1 MFQMSREVKDAA
13 ISFLDLFKHK
23 GIARYAG
30 ENVFLASEE
39 VLGVCKRLDAH
50 GALQNENVNDVAT
63 GLLIVLN
70 ARFRQMFQLLQQLA
84 DLHVLHQNLTTVCA
98 VILPPWNAL
107 TICLTKQ
114 LR

>member
-1 MFQMSREVKDAA
+1 MSHEVKDPV
-13 ISFLDLFKHK
+13 ISFLDLFKLK

-50 GALQNENVNDVAT
+50 GALQNEHVNDVAT
-63 GLLIVLN
+63 GLLIVSNN
-70 ARFRQMFQLLQQLA
+70 AWFHQTFQLLRQLA

>member
-1 MFQMSREVKDAA
+1 MFQMSHEVKDPV
-13 ISFLDLFKHK
+13 ISFLDLFKLK

-39 VLGVCKRLDAH
+39 VLGVCERLDAH
-50 GALQNENVNDVAT
+50 GALQNEHVNDVAT

-70 ARFRQMFQLLQQLA
+70 ARFRQMFQLLRQLA

-98 VILPPWNAL
+98 VFYPLGMH
-107 TICLTKQ
+107 
-114 LR
+114 